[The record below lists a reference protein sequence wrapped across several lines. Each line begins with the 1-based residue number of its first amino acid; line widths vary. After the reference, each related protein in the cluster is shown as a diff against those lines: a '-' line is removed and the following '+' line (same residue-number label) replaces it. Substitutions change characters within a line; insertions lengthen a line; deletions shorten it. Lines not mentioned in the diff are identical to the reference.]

1 MIIQS
6 TSIFFFNFFIFWND
20 FLENILLNAE
30 EMRQKYHREGLAAP
44 GTNSDRWFEIPLFRT

>member
-44 GTNSDRWFEIPLFRT
+44 GDRWFEIPLFRT